1 VDRDAIN
8 DMARFLRKVPVRLEH
23 MQEADDVEAA
33 AEAAAEDLMDDFKVT
48 SARWDL
54 CHLRLKSGLIRLFR
68 RDHPVED

>member
-1 VDRDAIN
+1 
-8 DMARFLRKVPVRLEH
+8 
-23 MQEADDVEAA
+23 MQEADDVEMA

-54 CHLRLKSGLIRLFR
+54 CHLRLKSGLVRLFR